1 MAGRLSMGKS
11 ILVRAVAALL
21 IVGLVPLLFT
31 AYRLIGINKHG
42 MEDQVLLTHT
52 VAARTAGERIDSFIE
67 AWRAR
72 CNAVS
77 MNEIVLS
84 DARSSE
90 ASEILQ
96 SLLGGDANLAA
107 VEIFDPSGHRVIAVR
122 SREFKSD
129 LQPWFG
135 RPILG
140 DIEIGGR
147 GNERWLIVSSR
158 LPDSLATVQMIV
170 DARTIDQVLVG
181 AELGPQAEL
190 GLIDRNGAI
199 VAPQGRSIEA
209 FPPDLVAF
217 GKSATFVGAGEF
229 GTPETG
235 RVLGAYY
242 PLPSRGWAV
251 LSRQPIDIA
260 QAVDRKMR
268 REARTSL
275 VLSVGLTAL
284 LTGLAYAQFV
294 RPIRQLVVAQR
305 KLAGGS
311 SAASGGGGSEIQQLQ
326 NTFEMIERR
335 IRDQEDLGRVFVG
348 RYQVLGLLGRGGMGV
363 VFHGFDSRL
372 ERHVALKVVRTSDSV
387 KPDERD
393 ELITALK
400 REAIT
405 IAKFNHPNVVNV
417 YDVEGEGGTAYIAM
431 ELVEGLSLERY
442 LARRKRVPWME
453 ALVIGF
459 ATTKAIAAAHE
470 SGIVHH
476 DIKPGN
482 VLLGKDG
489 SIKVTDFGI
498 SRPISSGPQRTDVV
512 FGSPSYL
519 SPEACLGRR
528 MGPEGDIFAVGIT
541 LYEIMIGINPFRRS
555 TVGATIRA
563 TIDEPVPELAG
574 KLEAIDPQFS
584 ALVAAMLEKEPEK
597 RPRSAAEIADRLG
610 EIVRRTGARWEFPA
624 ALLAKQGASKLQT
637 PEPPTAPS

>member
-1 MAGRLSMGKS
+1 MAGRLSLGKS
-11 ILVRAVAALL
+11 ILVRAIAALIL
-21 IVGLVPLLFT
+21 VGFAPLLFT

-52 VAARTAGERIDSFIE
+52 VAARTAGERIDAFVE

-77 MNEIVLS
+77 MNEIVLA
-84 DARSSE
+84 DARSPE

-107 VEIFDPSGHRVIAVR
+107 IEIFDPSGQRVIAIR
-122 SREFKSD
+122 SREFESD
-129 LQPWFG
+129 LSPWFG
-135 RPILG
+135 RPIL
-140 DIEIGGR
+140 DQVEIAGR
-147 GNERWLIVSSR
+147 GTERWLIVSSR

-170 DARTIDQVLVG
+170 DAKTIDQVLIG

-190 GLIDRNGAI
+190 GLIDRNGTI
-199 VAPQGRSIEA
+199 LAPQGRTIKS

-217 GKSATFVGAGEF
+217 GKSATFLGAGEF
-229 GTPETG
+229 GTKDTG
-235 RVLGAYY
+235 RVLGAYF
-242 PLPSRGWAV
+242 PLPNHAWAI
-251 LSRQPIDIA
+251 LSRQPIDVA

-268 REARTSL
+268 GEARTSL
-275 VLSVGLTAL
+275 ALSLGLTGVLA
-284 LTGLAYAQFV
+284 GLAYAQFV
-294 RPIRQLVVAQR
+294 RPIRELVAAQR
-305 KLAGGS
+305 KLAGGTP
-311 SAASGGGGSEIQQLQ
+311 AAGGGGSEIQQLKD
-326 NTFEMIERR
+326 TFEMIERR

-387 KPDERD
+387 SVSERD

-400 REAIT
+400 REAVT

-442 LARRKRVPWME
+442 LARRKRIPWME

-470 SGIVHH
+470 NGIVHH

-519 SPEACLGRR
+519 SPEACKGRR
-528 MGPEGDIFAVGIT
+528 MGPEGDIFALGVT
-541 LYEIMIGINPFRRS
+541 LYEIVIGINPFRRN
-555 TVGATIRA
+555 TVAATIRA
-563 TIDEPVPELAG
+563 TIDEQVPEVSTRIEG
-574 KLEAIDPQFS
+574 IDPKFS
-584 ALVAAMLEKEPEK
+584 SVIALMLEKDPLK
-597 RPRSAAEIADRLG
+597 RFGSAAAVSEVLG
-610 EIVRRTGARWEFPA
+610 EIVRRTGARWEFPES
-624 ALLAKQGASKLQT
+624 LLVKQGPGKSSRPEQSAAS
-637 PEPPTAPS
+637 S